1 VLSAECRVLSAV
13 PGCRV
18 LSAVPGCRVLCA
30 VLSAVWFAVVAMPA
44 SAQMPDPRAM
54 HGQAIPAGELPAGS
68 VTVRVVRQMLGNN
81 IGGVTVELHG
91 AGAVRSAVTGADG
104 RAQFAGLPPGSRVH
118 AIASVEGERLES
130 QQFDVLRDGGVRS
143 ILVAGLG
150 LGSGGG
156 GSAPAGPATALPTP
170 PPASGELSFGDNT
183 RFAIEF
189 QDDTITVFYLLDLIN
204 PGSSP
209 VAPPQPL
216 AFDLPVEATA
226 ATKLEGGSPLVTV
239 AGHQVSIAGPIP
251 PGVTSVPVAFRID
264 RWSARHTIEQ
274 RLPLPVAQL
283 AIGVQRLEGLTIES
297 PQVSSVREAALSGQ
311 AFLIATGPALAAGTP
326 LQLTLVG
333 LPYRSPTPLIVAL
346 VVAGLVGLAG
356 VYLSVT
362 RPSEAATRRR
372 QSLEARRTRGL
383 AALAALDAERQRG
396 AIGGTAY
403 ESRRAKLLADLE
415 RVYGELDQ
423 AAQPPDGDQGVAA

>member
-1 VLSAECRVLSAV
+1 VTLAVPSAKCRVRSAVPGAMCRVLSAV
-13 PGCRV
+13 LGAWCLV
-18 LSAVPGCRVLCA
+18 LASAV
-30 VLSAVWFAVVAMPA
+30 A

-68 VTVRVVRQMLGNN
+68 VTVRVVRQALGNN

-91 AGAVRSAVTGADG
+91 AGQVRTAVTGPDG

-118 AIASVEGERLES
+118 AIALVEGERLES
-130 QQFDVLRDGGVRS
+130 QQFDVQRAGGVRS

-150 LGSGGG
+150 LGAAGG
-156 GSAPAGPATALPTP
+156 APAAAAPAAPAPDPTP
-170 PPASGELSFGDNT
+170 APSSGELSFGDNT

-216 AFDLPVEATA
+216 AFDLPAEATA

-239 AGHQVSIAGPIP
+239 AGRQVSIAGPIP
-251 PGVTSVPVAFRID
+251 PGITSVPLAFRIE

-283 AIGVQRLEGLTIES
+283 AIGVQRLEGLTVES

-326 LQLTLVG
+326 FQLTLVG
-333 LPYRSPTPLIVAL
+333 LPYRSRTPLIVAL
-346 VVAGLVGLAG
+346 VLAGLVGVAG

-362 RPSEAATRRR
+362 RPSDAASKRRR
-372 QSLEARRTRGL
+372 TLEARRSKGL

-396 AIGGTAY
+396 AIGEAAY
-403 ESRRAKLLADLE
+403 ESRRVKLLADLE